1 MISPHVTE
9 KLPLWVGGDLS
20 NQEMKLVQEHLNTC
34 QACQIEAKRYSEAL
48 AWLKEPTNTGAT
60 NSPFTQED
68 FRSVRNSVMAQIRK
82 TTTDIPQKSIP
93 KKSGKHLAPYLPWLL
108 AAAIPAAIILYG
120 GKEYL
125 LPKGSVA
132 TVSASAEPN
141 DSIGAT
147 GANSAPAPQVA
158 PLADSVQPAASLSQL
173 AAKPKAVHKQSAGFL
188 LAKNQPASFQ
198 QDGTITRIE
207 FQTEDPNIKII
218 WFPNP
223 HPSTISL

>member
-9 KLPLWVGGDLS
+9 KLPLWAGNDLPS
-20 NQEMKLVQEHLNTC
+20 HEMKLVQEHLNTC
-34 QACQIEAKRYSEAL
+34 QACQLEAKRFSEAL
-48 AWLKEPTNTGAT
+48 AWLKEPTNT
-60 NSPFTQED
+60 PFTQED
-68 FRSVRNSVMAQIRK
+68 FRSVRNSVMAQISK
-82 TTTDIPQKSIP
+82 TKEDVSP
-93 KKSGKHLAPYLPWLL
+93 KSGKRLAQYLPWLL

-125 LPKGSVA
+125 LPKGSVPI
-132 TVSASAEPN
+132 VSASAEPN

-147 GANSAPAPQVA
+147 GADTAPAPQIALLA
-158 PLADSVQPAASLSQL
+158 PSAPSPQL
-173 AAKPKAVHKQSAGFL
+173 AARPKAAHKQSAEFI

-198 QDGTITRIE
+198 QDGSITRIE

>member
-9 KLPLWVGGDLS
+9 KLPLWIGGDLS

-34 QACQIEAKRYSEAL
+34 QACQLEAKRYTEAL
-48 AWLKEPTNTGAT
+48 AWLKEPANTGAT
-60 NSPFTQED
+60 NFPFTQED
-68 FRSVRNSVMAQIRK
+68 FKNVRNSVMAQISK
-82 TTTDIPQKSIP
+82 TQKDVHQKSW
-93 KKSGKHLAPYLPWLL
+93 KHLAPYLPWLL
-108 AAAIPAAIILYG
+108 AAAIPAAVILYG

-125 LPKGSVA
+125 APKKSDSTVVA
-132 TVSASAEPN
+132 STEPN
-141 DSIGAT
+141 NSIGVT
-147 GANSAPAPQVA
+147 GADTAPAPQVA
-158 PLADSVQPAASLSQL
+158 PLADSVQPAAPSPQL
-173 AAKPKAVHKQSAGFL
+173 AARPKAAHKQSAKFL
-188 LAKNQPASFQ
+188 LAKNQPANFQ